1 LCQASVTE
9 RPYDSAVAYPLA
21 AGFSALI
28 HPDDEPIIAIL
39 EQCAEDR
46 RRLGLPSYTRDDL
59 DRLFQVLDA
68 PAPEPKLPPNVL
80 AFTAP
85 RAHSRRGSRR

>member
-1 LCQASVTE
+1 MCQASDTE
-9 RPYDSAVAYPLA
+9 RPYDPGVAYPLPD
-21 AGFSALI
+21 GISALI

-59 DRLFQVLDA
+59 DRLFQVLEA

-80 AFTAP
+80 AFAAP
-85 RAHSRRGSRR
+85 RTHARRGSRR

>member
-1 LCQASVTE
+1 
-9 RPYDSAVAYPLA
+9 VAYPLP
-21 AGFSALI
+21 AGVSALI

-68 PAPEPKLPPNVL
+68 PAPEPELPPNVL
-80 AFTAP
+80 PFAAP
-85 RAHSRRGSRR
+85 RTHARRGSRR